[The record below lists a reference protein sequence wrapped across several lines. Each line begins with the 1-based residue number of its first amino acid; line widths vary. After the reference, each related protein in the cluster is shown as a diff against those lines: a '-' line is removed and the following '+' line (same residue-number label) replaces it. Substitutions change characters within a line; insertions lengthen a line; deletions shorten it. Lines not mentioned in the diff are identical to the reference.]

1 MNKKE
6 KIGIV
11 SAISAAVIISSLSIG
26 LSLAYLGDTETKENK
41 QTVTYGDVEISEERD
56 EPSELSMVN
65 APLKKEYYVK
75 NTGTVT
81 SFARL
86 YAEFS
91 NSEIAE
97 HIKIKYT
104 ASDNTENKVLWN
116 DFKNGLKSGGNIL
129 SDDWEYIESDNTNPG
144 LGGYFYYKK
153 PLKPGD
159 STPALINSVILD
171 FQKYDS
177 EGKVVDGSNIDRITD
192 IEKIVYAELVQTV
205 ETGYKMVNSKN
216 ENNEDVTVSVYG
228 YDYASVPDTDDPT
241 KINVEW
247 KEAWISFLEKKKNR

>member
-1 MNKKE
+1 MKKKE
-6 KIGIV
+6 KIEIIA
-11 SAISAAVIISSLSIG
+11 AISAAVVISTISIG
-26 LSLAYLGDTETKENK
+26 TSIAYLGDRDKKENK
-41 QTVTYGDVEISEERD
+41 QTVTHGDVEISED
-56 EPSELSMVN
+56 WSEPTELSMVN
-65 APLKKEYYVK
+65 DIKKEYYVK

-91 NSEIAE
+91 DSEIAE

-104 ASDNTENKVLWN
+104 ASDNMEKEVLWN
-116 DFKNGLKSGGNIL
+116 DFKKDLKSNGNIL

-177 EGKVVDGSNIDRITD
+177 ESKVVDGSNIDRITD

-216 ENNEDVTVSVYG
+216 ENNEDVKVSVYG